1 MSTTTSPSVRKGVDW
16 AGLGWLFLFFWYFS
30 GVTQLLILLSGTTGF
45 AGFRDAFF
53 LSSLWLA
60 PVLLLPR
67 WTRGIS
73 AVIGLVLWGASLV
86 GLSYFGIYHQEFS
99 QSVIFVMFESNTA
112 EAGEYFSQYFSL
124 WLCLALLVYTVVA
137 VLLWR
142 RVRPVS
148 LPLYSR
154 VPVAVLLVAMNL
166 LYPFYK
172 QMVTQGRS
180 FDEALEKVQ
189 QRMEPAV
196 PWQLV
201 VSYRQYRQQLD
212 NMQKL
217 LEQNASL
224 PPLQHLRDSTGDA
237 PRTLVLVLGE
247 STTREHMHL
256 YGYPRETTPNL
267 DALAADGKNLT
278 VFSNV
283 VAPRPYTIEVM
294 QQILTFGDEQ
304 NPNKFLTDPSLI
316 NLMKQA
322 GYKTFWITNQQT
334 MTKRNTMLTTFSQQT
349 DEQAYLN
356 NQRNQN
362 ASQYDGVVLAP
373 FEKALKDPAPKKFIV
388 VHLLGTHMDYRYRY
402 PEEYAYFKDRQG
414 APAALSDDQVETYN
428 FYDNA
433 VRYNDFVISS
443 LIKRYS
449 AADPNGFLL
458 YLSDHGEDVY
468 SSGNHDRLGRNENA
482 PTRPMYTIPF
492 MIWTSPSWQA
502 EHPRNLQVAAS
513 RPYSSSHLIHTISD
527 LAGLSYDRFE
537 PAKSLVNDQ
546 FAVVPRWIGD
556 PYKKDGLHDFDK
568 LPLDKSAP
576 QQEIVKGSRAPTT
589 AQIPEKVRPPHEG

>member
-1 MSTTTSPSVRKGVDW
+1 MSNTTSPVARKRVDW
-16 AGLGWLFLFFWYFS
+16 AALGWLLLFFWYFS
-30 GVTQLLILLSGTTGF
+30 GVTQALILFSGTTGF

-60 PVLLLPR
+60 PPLLLPR
-67 WTRGIS
+67 FTRGIA

-86 GLSYFGIYHQEFS
+86 GLSYFGIYKQEFS

-124 WLCLALLVYTVVA
+124 WLCLALLAYSVVA
-137 VLLWR
+137 VVLWKR
-142 RVRPVS
+142 IRPIS
-148 LPLYSR
+148 MPAYAR
-154 VPVAVLLVAMNL
+154 VPLAVLLVVLNL
-166 LYPFYK
+166 FYPFYK
-172 QMVTQGRS
+172 QMVTQERT
-180 FDEALEKVQ
+180 FAQAVEKVQ
-189 QRMEPAV
+189 SRMEPAV

-201 VSYRQYRQQLD
+201 VGYVQYRQQLD

-217 LEQNASL
+217 LQQNASL
-224 PPLQHLRDSTGDA
+224 PPLQNLKDSSGNE

-247 STTREHMHL
+247 STTRQHMHL
-256 YGYPRETTPNL
+256 YGYGRDTTPNL
-267 DALAADGKNLT
+267 DALAASGQGLT
-278 VFSNV
+278 VFQNV

-304 NPNKFLTDPSLI
+304 NPDRFLTDPSLI

-362 ASQYDGVVLAP
+362 ASQYDGVVLDP
-373 FEKALKDPAPKKFIV
+373 FEKALKDPAQKKFIV

-402 PEEYAYFKDRQG
+402 PEEFAHFKDRQG
-414 APAALSDDQVETYN
+414 VPSALSDDQVETYN

-433 VRYNDFVISS
+433 VRYNDFVVSS

-449 AADPNGFLL
+449 AANANGFML
-458 YLSDHGEDVY
+458 YLSDHGEEVY
-468 SSGNHDRLGRNENA
+468 SSGNHDRLGRNEMD

-492 MIWTSPSWQA
+492 MVWTSPSWQA
-502 EHPRNLQVAAS
+502 EHPRDLQAVANRS
-513 RPYSSSHLIHTISD
+513 YSSSHLIHTLSD
-527 LAGLSYDRFE
+527 LAGLSYDRYE
-537 PAKSLVNDQ
+537 PAKSLVNEQ
-546 FAVVPRWIGD
+546 FAAAPRWIGD
-556 PYKKDGLHDFDK
+556 PYKKDGLHEFDK
-568 LPLDKSAP
+568 LPQDKAAP
-576 QQEIVKGSRAPTT
+576 EQEIAKDAKAPAT
-589 AQIPEKVRPPHEG
+589 AQAPVQTQPKEG

>member
-1 MSTTTSPSVRKGVDW
+1 VSTPISPSARKGVDW
-16 AGLGWLFLFFWYFS
+16 AGLGWLLLFFWYFS
-30 GVTQLLILLSGTTGF
+30 GVTQLLILLNGTTGF

-67 WTRGIS
+67 FARGIS
-73 AVIGLVLWGASLV
+73 AIIGLVLWGASLV
-86 GLSYFGIYHQEFS
+86 GLSYFGIYRQEFS

-112 EAGEYFSQYFSL
+112 EAGEYFSQYFSV
-124 WLCLALLVYTVVA
+124 WLCLALLIYSAVA

-142 RVRPVS
+142 RIRPVR

-154 VPVAVLLVAMNL
+154 IPVAVLLVVMNL
-166 LYPFYK
+166 IYPFYK
-172 QMVTQGRS
+172 QMVTQHRTFAES
-180 FDEALEKVQ
+180 LEKVQ

-201 VSYRQYRQQLD
+201 VGYAQYRQQLD

-217 LEQNASL
+217 LEQNAAL
-224 PPLQHLRDSTGDA
+224 PPLQNLKDSSGEA

-267 DALAADGKNLT
+267 DALAAEGRNLT
-278 VFSNV
+278 VFQNV
-283 VAPRPYTIEVM
+283 VSPRPYTIEVM

-304 NPNKFLTDPSLI
+304 NPDKFLTDPSLI

-349 DEQAYLN
+349 DAPVYLN

-362 ASQYDGVVLAP
+362 ASQYDGVVLEP
-373 FEKALKDPAPKKFIV
+373 FEKALQDPAQKKFIV
-388 VHLLGTHMDYRYRY
+388 IHLLGTHMDYRYRY
-402 PEEYAYFKDRQG
+402 PEQYEHFNDRQG
-414 APAALSDDQVETYN
+414 VPSALSDEQVETYN

-433 VRYNDFVISS
+433 VLYNDFVISS
-443 LIKRYS
+443 LIKRY
-449 AADPNGFLL
+449 AATDPNGFLL

-468 SSGNHDRLGRNENA
+468 SSGNHDRLGRNEGA

-492 MIWTSPSWQA
+492 MLWTSPSWQTA
-502 EHPRNLQVAAS
+502 HPRDLQATAS
-513 RPYSSSHLIHTISD
+513 RPYSSSHLIHTLSD

-537 PAKSLVNDQ
+537 PVKSLVNEQ
-546 FAVVPRWIGD
+546 FVVAPRWIGD
-556 PYKKDGLHDFDK
+556 PYAKNGLHEFDK
-568 LPLDKSAP
+568 LPPTQAAP
-576 QQEIVKGSRAPTT
+576 QQGIAKDGKSPDT
-589 AQIPEKVRPPHEG
+589 AQTPEAQPNKG

>member
-1 MSTTTSPSVRKGVDW
+1 MSNTTSPVARKRVDW
-16 AGLGWLFLFFWYFS
+16 AALGWLLLFFWYFS
-30 GVTQLLILLSGTTGF
+30 GVTQALILFSGTTGF

-60 PVLLLPR
+60 PPLLLPR
-67 WTRGIS
+67 FTKGIA

-86 GLSYFGIYHQEFS
+86 GLSYFGIYKQEFS

-124 WLCLALLVYTVVA
+124 WLCLALLAYTVVA
-137 VLLWR
+137 VLLWKR
-142 RVRPVS
+142 IRPISMPV
-148 LPLYSR
+148 YAR
-154 VPVAVLLVAMNL
+154 VPLAVLLVVLNL
-166 LYPFYK
+166 FYPFYK
-172 QMVTQGRS
+172 QMVTQERT
-180 FDEALEKVQ
+180 FAQALEKVQ
-189 QRMEPAV
+189 SRMEPAV

-201 VSYRQYRQQLD
+201 VGYVQYRQQLD

-217 LEQNASL
+217 LQQNASL
-224 PPLQHLRDSTGDA
+224 PPLQNLKDSSGEA

-247 STTREHMHL
+247 STTRQHMHL
-256 YGYPRETTPNL
+256 YGYGRDTTPNL
-267 DALAADGKNLT
+267 DALAASGKGLT
-278 VFSNV
+278 VFQNV

-304 NPNKFLTDPSLI
+304 NPDKFLTDPSLI

-362 ASQYDGVVLAP
+362 ASQYDGVVLDP
-373 FEKALKDPAPKKFIV
+373 FEKALKDPAQKKFIV

-402 PEEYAYFKDRQG
+402 PEEFAYFKDRQG
-414 APAALSDDQVETYN
+414 APSALSDDQVETYN

-433 VRYNDFVISS
+433 VRYNDFVVSS

-449 AADPNGFLL
+449 AANANGFML
-458 YLSDHGEDVY
+458 YLSDHGEEVY
-468 SSGNHDRLGRNENA
+468 SSGNHDRLGRNEMD

-492 MIWTSPSWQA
+492 MVWTSPSWQA
-502 EHPRNLQVAAS
+502 DHPRDLQAVANRS
-513 RPYSSSHLIHTISD
+513 YSSSHLIHTLSD
-527 LAGLSYDRFE
+527 LAGLSYDRYE
-537 PAKSLVNDQ
+537 PAKSLVNQQ
-546 FAVVPRWIGD
+546 FAAAPRWIGD
-556 PYKKDGLHDFDK
+556 PYKKDGLHEFDK
-568 LPLDKSAP
+568 LPMDKAAQ
-576 QQEIVKGSRAPTT
+576 QQEIATDTKAPAT
-589 AQIPEKVRPPHEG
+589 AQTPVTKQPKEG

>member
-1 MSTTTSPSVRKGVDW
+1 MSNTSSPAARKHVDW
-16 AGLGWLFLFFWYFS
+16 AALGWLLLFFWYFS
-30 GVTQLLILLSGTTGF
+30 GVTQALILFSGTTGF

-60 PVLLLPR
+60 PPLLLPR
-67 WTRGIS
+67 FTKGI
-73 AVIGLVLWGASLV
+73 AAIIGLVLWGASLV
-86 GLSYFGIYHQEFS
+86 GLSYFGIYKQEFS

-124 WLCLALLVYTVVA
+124 WLCLALLAYSVVA

-142 RVRPVS
+142 RIRPVS
-148 LPLYSR
+148 MPAYAR
-154 VPVAVLLVAMNL
+154 VPLAILLVALNL
-166 LYPFYK
+166 VYPFYK
-172 QMVTQGRS
+172 QMVTQERT
-180 FDEALEKVQ
+180 FAQAVEKVQ
-189 QRMEPAV
+189 SRMEPAV

-201 VSYRQYRQQLD
+201 VGYVQYRQQLE

-217 LEQNASL
+217 LQQNASL
-224 PPLQHLRDSTGDA
+224 PPLQNLKDSSGDA

-247 STTREHMHL
+247 STTRQHMHL
-256 YGYPRETTPNL
+256 YGYGRDTTPNL
-267 DALAADGKNLT
+267 DALAASGQGLT
-278 VFSNV
+278 VFQNV

-304 NPNKFLTDPSLI
+304 NPDKFLTDPSLI

-362 ASQYDGVVLAP
+362 ASQYDGVVLDP
-373 FEKALKDPAPKKFIV
+373 FEKALKDPAQKKFIV

-402 PEEYAYFKDRQG
+402 PDEFAYFKDRQG
-414 APAALSDDQVETYN
+414 APSALSDDQVETYN

-433 VRYNDFVISS
+433 VRYNDFVVSS

-449 AADPNGFLL
+449 AANANGFML
-458 YLSDHGEDVY
+458 YLSDHGEEVY
-468 SSGNHDRLGRNENA
+468 SSGNHDRLGRNEMD

-492 MIWTSPSWQA
+492 MVWTSPSWQA
-502 EHPRNLQVAAS
+502 EHPRDLQAVANRS
-513 RPYSSSHLIHTISD
+513 YSSSHLIHTLSD

-537 PAKSLVNDQ
+537 PAKSLVNQQ
-546 FAVVPRWIGD
+546 FAAAPRWIGD
-556 PYKKDGLHDFDK
+556 PYKKDGLHEFDK
-568 LPLDKSAP
+568 LPLDKAAQ
-576 QQEIVKGSRAPTT
+576 QQEIATGTKAPAT
-589 AQIPEKVRPPHEG
+589 AQAPVKAQPNEG

>member
-1 MSTTTSPSVRKGVDW
+1 MSTTTSPSARKGVDW
-16 AGLGWLFLFFWYFS
+16 AGLGWLLLFFWYFS
-30 GVTQLLILLSGTTGF
+30 GITQLLILLSGTTGF

-67 WTRGIS
+67 FTRGIS

-86 GLSYFGIYHQEFS
+86 GLSYFGIYRQEFS

-112 EAGEYFSQYFSL
+112 EAGEYFSQYFSI
-124 WLCLALLVYTVVA
+124 WLCLALLVYSVVA

-142 RVRPVS
+142 RIRPVT
-148 LPLYSR
+148 LPLYAR
-154 VPVAVLLVAMNL
+154 IPVAVLLVVMNL

-172 QMVTQGRS
+172 QMVTQERS
-180 FDEALEKVQ
+180 FAEALEKVQ

-201 VSYRQYRQQLD
+201 VGYAQYRQQLD

-224 PPLQHLRDSTGDA
+224 PPLQNLKDSSGEA

-267 DALAADGKNLT
+267 DALAAAEGHNLT
-278 VFSNV
+278 VFQNV
-283 VAPRPYTIEVM
+283 VSPRPYTIEVM

-304 NPNKFLTDPSLI
+304 HPDKFLTDPSLI

-349 DEQAYLN
+349 DAQFYLN

-362 ASQYDGVVLAP
+362 ASQYDGVVLEP
-373 FEKALKDPAPKKFIV
+373 FEKALQDPAQKKFIV
-388 VHLLGTHMDYRYRY
+388 IHLLGTHMDYRYRY
-402 PEEYAYFKDRQG
+402 PEQYAHFKDRQG
-414 APAALSDDQVETYN
+414 VPSALSDDQVETYN

-433 VRYNDFVISS
+433 VLYNDFVVSS
-443 LIKRYS
+443 LIKRY
-449 AADPNGFLL
+449 AATDPNGFLL

-468 SSGNHDRLGRNENA
+468 SSGNHDRLGRNEGA

-492 MIWTSPSWQA
+492 MVWTSPSWQA
-502 EHPRNLQVAAS
+502 AHPRDLQAAAN
-513 RPYSSSHLIHTISD
+513 RPYSSSHLIHTLSD

-537 PAKSLVNDQ
+537 PVKSLVSEQ
-546 FAVVPRWIGD
+546 FVVAPRWIGD
-556 PYKKDGLHDFDK
+556 PYKKDGLHEFDK
-568 LPLDKSAP
+568 LPPTQAA
-576 QQEIVKGSRAPTT
+576 QQEIAKDAKSPDT
-589 AQIPEKVRPPHEG
+589 AQTPAEQPNKG

>member
-1 MSTTTSPSVRKGVDW
+1 MSTTNSPSARKGVDW
-16 AGLGWLFLFFWYFS
+16 AGLGWLLLFFWYFS

-67 WTRGIS
+67 FTRGIS

-86 GLSYFGIYHQEFS
+86 GLSYFGIYRQEFS

-124 WLCLALLVYTVVA
+124 WLCLALLVYSVVA

-142 RVRPVS
+142 RIRPVT
-148 LPLYSR
+148 LPLYTR
-154 VPVAVLLVAMNL
+154 VPVAVLLVVMNL
-166 LYPFYK
+166 VYPFYK
-172 QMVTQGRS
+172 QMVTQERS
-180 FDEALEKVQ
+180 FAEALEKVQ

-201 VSYRQYRQQLD
+201 VGYAQYRQQLD

-224 PPLQHLRDSTGDA
+224 PPLQNLKDSSGEA

-267 DALAADGKNLT
+267 DALAATEGHNLT
-278 VFSNV
+278 VFQNV
-283 VAPRPYTIEVM
+283 VSPRPYTIEVM

-304 NPNKFLTDPSLI
+304 NPDKFLTDPSLI

-349 DEQAYLN
+349 DAQFYLN

-362 ASQYDGVVLAP
+362 ASQYDGVVLEP
-373 FEKALKDPAPKKFIV
+373 FEKALQDPAQKKFIV
-388 VHLLGTHMDYRYRY
+388 IHLLGTHMDYRYRY
-402 PEEYAYFKDRQG
+402 PEQYAQFKDRQG
-414 APAALSDDQVETYN
+414 VPSALSDDQVETYN

-433 VRYNDFVISS
+433 VLYNDFVVSS
-443 LIKRYS
+443 LIKRY
-449 AADPNGFLL
+449 AATDPNGFLL

-468 SSGNHDRLGRNENA
+468 SSGNHDRLGRNEGA

-492 MIWTSPSWQA
+492 MLWTSPSWQA
-502 EHPRNLQVAAS
+502 AHPRDLQATAN
-513 RPYSSSHLIHTISD
+513 RPYSSSHLIHTLSD

-537 PAKSLVNDQ
+537 PVKSLVSEQ
-546 FAVVPRWIGD
+546 FAVAPRWIGD
-556 PYKKDGLHDFDK
+556 PYKKDGLREFDK
-568 LPLDKSAP
+568 LPPTQAAP
-576 QQEIVKGSRAPTT
+576 QQEIVKESKSPDT
-589 AQIPEKVRPPHEG
+589 AQTPVVQPNKG

>member
-1 MSTTTSPSVRKGVDW
+1 MSISTPSRRKVDW
-16 AGLGWLFLFFWYFS
+16 AGLGWLLLFFWYFS

-45 AGFRDAFF
+45 SGFRDAFF

-67 WTRGIS
+67 FTRGIS
-73 AVIGLVLWGASLV
+73 AVIGLVLWAASLV

-112 EAGEYFSQYFSL
+112 EAGEYFSQYFSI
-124 WLCLALLVYTVVA
+124 WLCLALLVYTAVA

-142 RVRPVS
+142 RVRPVR
-148 LPLYSR
+148 LPLLAR

-166 LYPFYK
+166 VYPFYK
-172 QMVTQGRS
+172 QMVTQQRS
-180 FDEALEKVQ
+180 FAEALEKVQ

-201 VSYRQYRQQLD
+201 VGYAQYRQQLD

-224 PPLQHLRDSTGDA
+224 PPLQNLKDASGEA

-256 YGYPRETTPNL
+256 YGYDRETTPNL
-267 DALAADGKNLT
+267 DALAASDRNLA
-278 VFSNV
+278 VFKDV
-283 VAPRPYTIEVM
+283 VSPRPYTIEVM
-294 QQILTFGDEQ
+294 QQALTFGDEQ
-304 NPNKFLTDPSLI
+304 HPDRFLTDPSLI

-349 DEQAYLN
+349 DEQFYLN

-362 ASQYDGVVLAP
+362 ARQYDDVVFAP
-373 FEKALKDPAPKKFIV
+373 FEKVLKDPAPKKFIV

-402 PEEYAYFKDRQG
+402 PDEFARFNDRKG
-414 APAALSDDQVETYN
+414 MPSGLSDDQAQTYN

-433 VRYNDFVISS
+433 VLYNDFVVSN
-443 LIKRYS
+443 LIKRY
-449 AADPNGFLL
+449 AGTDPNGFLL
-458 YLSDHGEDVY
+458 YLSDHGEEVF
-468 SSGNHDRLGRNENA
+468 SSGKHDRLGRNENS

-492 MIWTSPSWQA
+492 MVWTSPSWQLA
-502 EHPRNLQVAAS
+502 HPRDLQSMTS
-513 RPYSSSHLIHTISD
+513 RPYSSQHLIHTLSD

-537 PAKSLVNDQ
+537 PGKS
-546 FAVVPRWIGD
+546 VVSPNYVQSPRWIGD
-556 PYKKDGLHDFDK
+556 PYAKNGLHEFDK
-568 LPLDKSAP
+568 LPAENAVGEQKIAHDAK
-576 QQEIVKGSRAPTT
+576 
-589 AQIPEKVRPPHEG
+589 PPAKKPAEG

>member
-1 MSTTTSPSVRKGVDW
+1 MSTTNSPSARKGVDW
-16 AGLGWLFLFFWYFS
+16 AGLGWLLLFFWYFS
-30 GVTQLLILLSGTTGF
+30 GVTQLLILATGTTGF

-67 WTRGIS
+67 FTRGIS

-86 GLSYFGIYHQEFS
+86 GLSYFGIYRQEFS

-124 WLCLALLVYTVVA
+124 WLCLALLVYSVVA

-142 RVRPVS
+142 RIRPVT
-148 LPLYSR
+148 LPLYTR
-154 VPVAVLLVAMNL
+154 VPVAVLLVVMNL
-166 LYPFYK
+166 VYPFYK
-172 QMVTQGRS
+172 QMVTQERS
-180 FDEALEKVQ
+180 FAEALEKVQ

-201 VSYRQYRQQLD
+201 VGYAQYRQQLD

-224 PPLQHLRDSTGDA
+224 PPLQNLKDSSGEA

-256 YGYPRETTPNL
+256 YSYPRETTPNL
-267 DALAADGKNLT
+267 DALAAAEGHNLT
-278 VFSNV
+278 VFQNV
-283 VAPRPYTIEVM
+283 VSPRPYTIEVM

-304 NPNKFLTDPSLI
+304 NPDKFLTDPSLI

-349 DEQAYLN
+349 DAQFYLN

-362 ASQYDGVVLAP
+362 ASQYDGVVLEP
-373 FEKALKDPAPKKFIV
+373 FEKALQDPAQKKFIV
-388 VHLLGTHMDYRYRY
+388 IHLLGTHMDYRYRY
-402 PEEYAYFKDRQG
+402 PEQYAQFKDRQG
-414 APAALSDDQVETYN
+414 VPSALSDDQVETYN

-433 VRYNDFVISS
+433 VLYNDFVVSS
-443 LIKRYS
+443 LIKRY
-449 AADPNGFLL
+449 AATDPNGFLL

-468 SSGNHDRLGRNENA
+468 SSGNHDRLGRNEGA

-492 MIWTSPSWQA
+492 MVWTSPSWQA
-502 EHPRNLQVAAS
+502 AHPRDLQAAAN
-513 RPYSSSHLIHTISD
+513 RPYSSSHLIHTLSD

-537 PAKSLVNDQ
+537 PVKSLVSDQ
-546 FAVVPRWIGD
+546 FAVAPRWIGD
-556 PYKKDGLHDFDK
+556 PYKKDGLREFDK
-568 LPLDKSAP
+568 LPPTQAAP
-576 QQEIVKGSRAPTT
+576 QQEIVKESKSPDT
-589 AQIPEKVRPPHEG
+589 AQAPEAQPNKG

>member
-1 MSTTTSPSVRKGVDW
+1 MSNTTSPVARKGVDW
-16 AGLGWLFLFFWYFS
+16 AALGWLLLFFWYFS
-30 GVTQLLILLSGTTGF
+30 GVTQALILFSGTTGF

-60 PVLLLPR
+60 PPLLLPR
-67 WTRGIS
+67 FTKGIA

-86 GLSYFGIYHQEFS
+86 GLSYFGIYKQEFS

-124 WLCLALLVYTVVA
+124 WLCLALLAYSVVA
-137 VLLWR
+137 VLLWKR
-142 RVRPVS
+142 IRPIS
-148 LPLYSR
+148 MPAYAR
-154 VPVAVLLVAMNL
+154 VPLAVLLVVLNL
-166 LYPFYK
+166 FYPFYK
-172 QMVTQGRS
+172 QMVTQERS
-180 FDEALEKVQ
+180 FAQALEKVQ
-189 QRMEPAV
+189 SRMEPAV

-201 VSYRQYRQQLD
+201 VGYAQYRQQLD

-217 LEQNASL
+217 LQQNASL
-224 PPLQHLRDSTGDA
+224 PPLQNLKDSSGDA

-256 YGYPRETTPNL
+256 YGYGRDTTPNL
-267 DALAADGKNLT
+267 DALAASGQGLT
-278 VFSNV
+278 VFQNV

-304 NPNKFLTDPSLI
+304 NPDRFLTDPSLI

-349 DEQAYLN
+349 DEPVYLN

-362 ASQYDGVVLAP
+362 ASQYDGVVLDP
-373 FEKALKDPAPKKFIV
+373 FEKALKDPAQKKFIV
-388 VHLLGTHMDYRYRY
+388 IHLLGTHMDYRYRY
-402 PEEYAYFKDRQG
+402 PDEFAYFKDRQG
-414 APAALSDDQVETYN
+414 VPSALSDDQVETYN

-433 VRYNDFVISS
+433 VRYNDFVVSS

-449 AADPNGFLL
+449 AADANGFML
-458 YLSDHGEDVY
+458 YLSDHGEEVY
-468 SSGNHDRLGRNENA
+468 SSGNHDRLGRNEMD

-492 MIWTSPSWQA
+492 MVWTSPSWQA
-502 EHPRNLQVAAS
+502 DHPRDLQAVANRS
-513 RPYSSSHLIHTISD
+513 YSSSHLIHTLSD
-527 LAGLSYDRFE
+527 LAGLSYDRYE
-537 PAKSLVNDQ
+537 PAKSLVSQQ
-546 FAVVPRWIGD
+546 FAAAPRWIGD
-556 PYKKDGLHDFDK
+556 PYRKDGLHEFDK
-568 LPLDKSAP
+568 LPLDKAAQ
-576 QQEIVKGSRAPTT
+576 QQEIATDAKAPAT
-589 AQIPEKVRPPHEG
+589 AQAPVETQPKEG

>member
-1 MSTTTSPSVRKGVDW
+1 MSNTSSPAARKRVDW
-16 AGLGWLFLFFWYFS
+16 AALGWLLLFFWYFS
-30 GVTQLLILLSGTTGF
+30 GVTQALILFSGTTGF

-60 PVLLLPR
+60 PPLLLPR
-67 WTRGIS
+67 FTKGI
-73 AVIGLVLWGASLV
+73 AAIIGLVLWGASLV
-86 GLSYFGIYHQEFS
+86 GLSYFGIYKQEFS

-124 WLCLALLVYTVVA
+124 WLCLALLAYSVVA

-142 RVRPVS
+142 RIRPVS
-148 LPLYSR
+148 MPAYAR
-154 VPVAVLLVAMNL
+154 VPLAILLVALNL
-166 LYPFYK
+166 VYPFYK
-172 QMVTQGRS
+172 QMVTQERT
-180 FDEALEKVQ
+180 FAQAVEKVQ
-189 QRMEPAV
+189 SRMEPAV

-201 VSYRQYRQQLD
+201 VGYVQYRQQLE

-217 LEQNASL
+217 LQQNASL
-224 PPLQHLRDSTGDA
+224 PPLQDLKDSSGDA

-247 STTREHMHL
+247 STTRQHMHL
-256 YGYPRETTPNL
+256 YGYGRDTTPNL
-267 DALAADGKNLT
+267 DALAASGQGLT
-278 VFSNV
+278 VFQNV

-304 NPNKFLTDPSLI
+304 NPDKFLTDPSLI

-362 ASQYDGVVLAP
+362 ASQYDGVVLDP
-373 FEKALKDPAPKKFIV
+373 FEKALKDPAQKKFIV

-402 PEEYAYFKDRQG
+402 PDEFAYFKDRQG
-414 APAALSDDQVETYN
+414 APSALSDDQVETYN

-433 VRYNDFVISS
+433 VRYNDFVVSS

-449 AADPNGFLL
+449 AANANGFML
-458 YLSDHGEDVY
+458 YLSDHGEEVY
-468 SSGNHDRLGRNENA
+468 SSGNHDRLGRNEMD

-492 MIWTSPSWQA
+492 MVWTSPSWQA
-502 EHPRNLQVAAS
+502 EHPRDLQAVANRS
-513 RPYSSSHLIHTISD
+513 YSSSHLIHTLSD

-537 PAKSLVNDQ
+537 PAKSLVNQQ
-546 FAVVPRWIGD
+546 FAAAPRWIGD
-556 PYKKDGLHDFDK
+556 PYKKDGLHEFDK
-568 LPLDKSAP
+568 LPLDKAAQ
-576 QQEIVKGSRAPTT
+576 QQEIATGTKAPAT
-589 AQIPEKVRPPHEG
+589 AQAPVKAQPNEG

>member
-1 MSTTTSPSVRKGVDW
+1 MSISTPSRRKVDW
-16 AGLGWLFLFFWYFS
+16 AGLGWLLLFFWYFS

-45 AGFRDAFF
+45 SGFRDAFF

-67 WTRGIS
+67 FTRGIS
-73 AVIGLVLWGASLV
+73 AVIGLVLWAASLV

-112 EAGEYFSQYFSL
+112 EAGEYFSQYFSI
-124 WLCLALLVYTVVA
+124 WLCLALLVYTAVA

-142 RVRPVS
+142 RVRPVR
-148 LPLYSR
+148 LPLLAR

-166 LYPFYK
+166 VYPFYK
-172 QMVTQGRS
+172 QMVTQERS
-180 FDEALEKVQ
+180 FAEALEKVQ

-201 VSYRQYRQQLD
+201 VGYAQYRQQLD

-224 PPLQHLRDSTGDA
+224 PPLQNLKDASGEA

-256 YGYPRETTPNL
+256 YGYDRETTPNL
-267 DALAADGKNLT
+267 DALAASDRNLA
-278 VFSNV
+278 VFKDV
-283 VAPRPYTIEVM
+283 VSPRPYTIEVM
-294 QQILTFGDEQ
+294 QQALTFGDEQ
-304 NPNKFLTDPSLI
+304 HPDRFLTDPSLI

-349 DEQAYLN
+349 DEQFYLN

-362 ASQYDGVVLAP
+362 ARQYDDVVFAP
-373 FEKALKDPAPKKFIV
+373 FEKVLKDPAPKKFIV

-402 PEEYAYFKDRQG
+402 PDEFARFNDRKG
-414 APAALSDDQVETYN
+414 MPSGLSDDQAQTYN

-433 VRYNDFVISS
+433 VLYNDFVVSN
-443 LIKRYS
+443 LIKRY
-449 AADPNGFLL
+449 AGTDPNGFLL
-458 YLSDHGEDVY
+458 YLSDHGEEVF
-468 SSGNHDRLGRNENA
+468 SSGKHDRLGRNENA

-492 MIWTSPSWQA
+492 IVWTSPSWQA
-502 EHPRNLQVAAS
+502 AHPRDLPSLAA
-513 RPYSSSHLIHTISD
+513 RPYSSSHLIHTLSD

-537 PAKSLVNDQ
+537 PGKSLVSPNFVQ
-546 FAVVPRWIGD
+546 SPRWIGD
-556 PYKKDGLHDFDK
+556 PYEKNGLHEFDK
-568 LPLDKSAP
+568 LPAESEVSDQQIAHDAKAP
-576 QQEIVKGSRAPTT
+576 AKKPA
-589 AQIPEKVRPPHEG
+589 EG

>member
-1 MSTTTSPSVRKGVDW
+1 MSNTTSPVARKRVDW
-16 AGLGWLFLFFWYFS
+16 AALGWLLLFFWYFS
-30 GVTQLLILLSGTTGF
+30 GVTQALILFSGTTGF

-60 PVLLLPR
+60 PPLLLPR
-67 WTRGIS
+67 FTKGIA
-73 AVIGLVLWGASLV
+73 AVIGLMLWGASLV
-86 GLSYFGIYHQEFS
+86 GLSYFGIYKQEFS

-124 WLCLALLVYTVVA
+124 WLCLALLAYTVVA
-137 VLLWR
+137 VVLWKR
-142 RVRPVS
+142 IRPIS
-148 LPLYSR
+148 MPAYAR
-154 VPVAVLLVAMNL
+154 VPLAVLLVVLNL
-166 LYPFYK
+166 FYPFYK
-172 QMVTQGRS
+172 QMVTQERTV
-180 FDEALEKVQ
+180 AQAVEKVQ
-189 QRMEPAV
+189 SRMEPAV

-201 VSYRQYRQQLD
+201 VGYVQYRQQLD

-217 LEQNASL
+217 LQQNASL
-224 PPLQHLRDSTGDA
+224 PPLQNLKDSSGNE

-247 STTREHMHL
+247 STTRQHMHL
-256 YGYPRETTPNL
+256 YGYGRDTTPNL
-267 DALAADGKNLT
+267 DALAASGQGLT
-278 VFSNV
+278 VFQNV

-304 NPNKFLTDPSLI
+304 NPDRFLTDPSLI

-362 ASQYDGVVLAP
+362 ASQYDGVVLDP
-373 FEKALKDPAPKKFIV
+373 FEKALKDPAQKKFIV

-402 PEEYAYFKDRQG
+402 PEEFAYFKDRQG
-414 APAALSDDQVETYN
+414 APSALSDDQVETYN

-433 VRYNDFVISS
+433 VRYNDFVVSS

-449 AADPNGFLL
+449 AANANGFML
-458 YLSDHGEDVY
+458 YLSDHGEEVY
-468 SSGNHDRLGRNENA
+468 SSGNHDRLGRNEMD

-492 MIWTSPSWQA
+492 MVWTSPSWQA
-502 EHPRNLQVAAS
+502 DHPRDLQAVANRS
-513 RPYSSSHLIHTISD
+513 YSSSHLIHTLSD
-527 LAGLSYDRFE
+527 LAGLSYDRYE
-537 PAKSLVNDQ
+537 PAKSLVNQQ
-546 FAVVPRWIGD
+546 FAAAPRWIGD
-556 PYKKDGLHDFDK
+556 PYKKDGLHEFDK
-568 LPLDKSAP
+568 LPMDKAAQ
-576 QQEIVKGSRAPTT
+576 QQEIATDAKAPAT
-589 AQIPEKVRPPHEG
+589 AQTPVEKQPKEG

>member
-1 MSTTTSPSVRKGVDW
+1 MSNTSSPAARKRVDW
-16 AGLGWLFLFFWYFS
+16 AALGWLLLFFWYFS
-30 GVTQLLILLSGTTGF
+30 GVTQALILFSGTTGF

-60 PVLLLPR
+60 PPLLLPR
-67 WTRGIS
+67 FTKGI
-73 AVIGLVLWGASLV
+73 AAIIGLVLWGASLV
-86 GLSYFGIYHQEFS
+86 GLSYFGIYKQEFS

-124 WLCLALLVYTVVA
+124 WLCLALLAYSVVA

-142 RVRPVS
+142 RIRPVS
-148 LPLYSR
+148 MPAYAR
-154 VPVAVLLVAMNL
+154 VPLAILLVALNL
-166 LYPFYK
+166 VYPFYK
-172 QMVTQGRS
+172 QMVTQERT
-180 FDEALEKVQ
+180 FAQAVEKVQ
-189 QRMEPAV
+189 SRMEPAV

-201 VSYRQYRQQLD
+201 VGYVQYRQQLE

-217 LEQNASL
+217 LQQNASL
-224 PPLQHLRDSTGDA
+224 PPLQDLKDSSGDA

-247 STTREHMHL
+247 STTRQHMHL
-256 YGYPRETTPNL
+256 YGYGRDTTPNL
-267 DALAADGKNLT
+267 DALAASGQGLT
-278 VFSNV
+278 VFQNV

-304 NPNKFLTDPSLI
+304 NPDKFLTDPSLI

-362 ASQYDGVVLAP
+362 ASQYDGVVLDP
-373 FEKALKDPAPKKFIV
+373 FEKALKDPAQKKFIV

-402 PEEYAYFKDRQG
+402 PDEFAYFKDRQG
-414 APAALSDDQVETYN
+414 APSALSDDQVETYN

-433 VRYNDFVISS
+433 VRYNDFVVSS

-449 AADPNGFLL
+449 AANANGFML
-458 YLSDHGEDVY
+458 YLSDHGEEVY
-468 SSGNHDRLGRNENA
+468 SSGNHDRLGRNEMD

-492 MIWTSPSWQA
+492 MVWTSPSWQA
-502 EHPRNLQVAAS
+502 EHPRDLQAVANRS
-513 RPYSSSHLIHTISD
+513 YSSSHLIHTLSD

-537 PAKSLVNDQ
+537 PAKSLVNQQ
-546 FAVVPRWIGD
+546 FAAAPRWIGD
-556 PYKKDGLHDFDK
+556 PYKKDGLHEFDK
-568 LPLDKSAP
+568 LPLDKAAQ
-576 QQEIVKGSRAPTT
+576 QQEIATGTKAPAT
-589 AQIPEKVRPPHEG
+589 AQAPVKTQPNEG